1 MSKAVLLLAVPAI
14 AALAAW
20 NLALSSEISDLRA
33 ELGAN
38 AGAAPAGSA
47 AKSAGSS
54 SAAAGGE
61 SRPRESSRANLQVT
75 DLQER
80 VASLEKS
87 LAAAQERAAG
97 VSGAADSTEA
107 ALASP
112 VYSSDEFRSAVD
124 KVIEDRE
131 EAKRID
137 RMRKQA
143 ETMAKMWLR
152 ETDVSADQ
160 TKQVVDIV
168 FASLQKQQ
176 AIRDDLTLT
185 DDQRRADLNS
195 LEQGRHDQIAGV
207 LSAQQMEVVGPR
219 LTTRFRRGDAPVTVD
234 PAIQE
239 KVRRLQEQG
248 RARRQ
253 NGQGGQPA
261 TPPKDE

>member
-1 MSKAVLLLAVPAI
+1 MSKAVVLLAVPAI

-33 ELGAN
+33 ELGASN
-38 AGAAPAGSA
+38 GAAPAA
-47 AKSAGSS
+47 S
-54 SAAAGGE
+54 SAKTTGASTSSGGE
-61 SRPRESSRANLQVT
+61 SRPRDSSRANLQVT

-97 VSGAADSTEA
+97 VSGAADSAEA
-107 ALASP
+107 AVASP
-112 VYSSDEFRSAVD
+112 VYSSDEFRNAVD

-131 EAKRID
+131 EAKRVD

-176 AIRDDLTLT
+176 AIRDDLALT

-195 LEQGRHDQIAGV
+195 LEQSRHDQIAGV
-207 LSAQQMEVVGPR
+207 LTAPQLEIVGPR
-219 LTTRFRRGDAPVTVD
+219 LTMRFRRGDAPVTVD
-234 PAIQE
+234 PAIQD
-239 KVRRLQEQG
+239 KVRRLQDQG
-248 RARRQ
+248 RTRRQ
-253 NGQGGQPA
+253 NGQNGQPA